1 MLLVDQEIE
10 NINNLI
16 CKNIKRS
23 KSSSRGEISQIIISQ
38 LRNLVEAIMVKI
50 DANGANVENS
60 YEKIKL
66 ARKNPVHFLCKS
78 SSEFFYLDGDAIDF
92 RTKEY
97 YKNRFEN
104 K

>member
-60 YEKIKL
+60 YI
-66 ARKNPVHFLCKS
+66 
-78 SSEFFYLDGDAIDF
+78 AINDSLSVGV
-92 RTKEY
+92 
-97 YKNRFEN
+97 
-104 K
+104 